1 MLPGIQVDPVIIQ
14 CYKTSACFATCWLAL
29 ALTDFTFTPWGIL
42 GGLIWVRAAEL
53 LKMSFNLN
61 SQVELFISTFKLDR

>member
-53 LKMSFNLN
+53 LKDVV
-61 SQVELFISTFKLDR
+61 QPKLSSRVIYIDLQTR